1 MYTFFISLNTMK
13 NQFDTRRNQPA
24 YKFNQ
29 DAWRFGVQVFFSSI
43 VLGLCIFKLGSP
55 GDDKNVALYWGGLS
69 SVLAY
74 WLPSPGQTRD
84 DKEPQSITQRTFA
97 AADNNNGNGQSLAQV
112 TETRVAQDTS
122 S

>member
-1 MYTFFISLNTMK
+1 M
-13 NQFDTRRNQPA
+13 RNQSA
-24 YKFNQ
+24 QKFNQ
-29 DAWRFGVQVFFSSI
+29 EAWRFGVQVLFSSL

-55 GDDKNVALYWGGLS
+55 SPEDDKNVALYWGGLT

-84 DKEPQSITQRTFA
+84 EKEAQNITQRTFA

-112 TETRVAQDTS
+112 TETTVTQDTS

>member
-1 MYTFFISLNTMK
+1 MK
-13 NQFDTRRNQPA
+13 NQFDTTRNQPVR
-24 YKFNQ
+24 KFNQ

-55 GDDKNVALYWGGLS
+55 GEDKNVALYWGGLS

-84 DKEPQSITQRTFA
+84 DKEQPSITQRTFA
-97 AADNNNGNGQSLAQV
+97 AADSNNGNGQSLAQV
-112 TETRVAQDTS
+112 TETKVTPNTNS
-122 S
+122 

>member
-1 MYTFFISLNTMK
+1 MMYTFFISLNTMK
-13 NQFDTRRNQPA
+13 NQPA
-24 YKFNQ
+24 HKFNQ
-29 DAWRFGVQVFFSSI
+29 DVWRFGVQVFFSSI

-84 DKEPQSITQRTFA
+84 DKEAQSITQRTFA
-97 AADNNNGNGQSLAQV
+97 ATDNNNGNGQSLAQV